1 MRESYVPERRR
12 KERYP
17 ISLWDSNVDRMFQEM
32 SRMFDE
38 LFAPTTLKCMTGI
51 PTIDF
56 YRRDGKVI
64 AEIELPGIDPHN
76 VDIKVYRDRLI
87 LNAVKN
93 QESDYEEDLFLCSE
107 RYFGNVSR
115 VVKFPV
121 DVNPDSARASYHN
134 GVLRLE
140 VDEIEGP
147 EAGRTL
153 EIEVED

>member
-1 MRESYVPERRR
+1 MGRTIATTTQVLLEEQQAFARFRRALR
-12 KERYP
+12 KEDQ
-17 ISLWDSNVDRMFQEM
+17 LV
-32 SRMFDE
+32 FDE

-121 DVNPDSARASYHN
+121 DVNPDSARASYRN

-147 EAGRTL
+147 EAGRTI
-153 EIEVED
+153 EIELED